1 MLPPKKPTTKKF
13 SPVKKYKKTSS
24 GDSLAEDIFE
34 FLDPTGISSYDDVYR
49 SYKKNGLLS
58 LDTGLE
64 ILGALPIIGKGGKI
78 LKGLNT
84 TSRLLNKVNKVNKIV
99 SKTDKVIPKV
109 LSLGTEVS
117 KDIAKYS
124 KVGKANPIGITAKVV
139 GKGGENLIKLEKA
152 ISKTTGKAVDKTV
165 KLAPQKEEVIKTAF
179 ATLNTANTTSSA
191 AQFIPEKETTPQV
204 KETVKPKVAY
214 YNTNSK
220 HGKVETPGNEEGV
233 QYVPVSNSVQLEKW
247 KNQKLAFGTGENG
260 IGDPPNRLTFENEL
274 MSRVITERNKDKN
287 FVQRALNPSDY
298 PVIVNEDG
306 SETTHLMQY
315 STDDNG
321 NAYVSP
327 TVIQNQLGLL
337 SKLNEDEAVQYGAK
351 SGEEIMIPNIDL
363 ADYYTKNGLIKHAY
377 GTNSQGIMKK
387 KMNFVKRYA
396 NGTDAKGMDP
406 NHYIISPAEALNDYN
421 IMLAEAEAKANNNP
435 WLPIVGIAGQVLQ
448 TGIGIA
454 GKAAI
459 AKAGAGG
466 KFKVGEGFDE
476 PNKEID
482 LEAIN
487 KFNFSSDNASLEKGT
502 TAAMGN
508 NNVQKDVEVE
518 GGEMYETP
526 QGQVGEFKGPSHE
539 AGGIPLEVG
548 KDVEQGTKVYSDRL
562 KIGEKTLAERK
573 ATRERQIANLE
584 KIASNNLADEAVKNA
599 AKRKMQA
606 IQKEE
611 AADLQ
616 FQDQVNNLQAMA
628 DTMVQT
634 FAYGTGMK
642 GVQKMDKGG
651 IIGEPKYDKFG
662 NPIVDIASLLQTPG
676 VIPSNQIDYS
686 TNYQSLPK
694 TDLNAPSV
702 KEAPVIDLTDPKNNP
717 ANYETNIIKNLHDA
731 LGITPDTPGYGT
743 AIGPLTSKLYRAK
756 LKEVN
761 PKAEEENIKN
771 SGQNYVFTKEDF
783 ENFKDSNIGLSM
795 KEALK
800 LTNLGQ
806 KYKGGKAL
814 LNDDTVSTIT
824 EDQLLAGT
832 EEAMRNAD
840 AESDMAFYTPGQ
852 VGTPIVKEETKKE
865 PSKLAKALEDN
876 IPAVGDITKLIGNY
890 LGMTAGIKTAAEQR
904 STDVTHRNVFANAG
918 EESQRLLDN
927 AKQGIETS
935 KAQAIVKATTVGRG
949 GKKGARG
956 SARGVNTMRATDWL
970 YDTALQEQIAQISAS
985 AAQQIAGI
993 DTQKSSVAMSA
1004 DQLKGQGEYQ
1014 AAMANEAAKDAYYTA
1029 LGQGRKDFATGMQQ
1043 TGKDLN
1049 DMKQNK
1055 IVQNLL
1061 SQYGQWFKVNAD
1073 GTLANKNET
1082 KTTSKNNSKNIADEE
1097 IELTDKSGKKIK
1109 VSKTLLEQLSKATN
1123 Q

>member
-1 MLPPKKPTTKKF
+1 MLPPKKSTTKKP
-13 SPVKKYKKTSS
+13 SPAKKYKKTSS

-34 FLDPTGISSYDDVYR
+34 FVDPTGISSYDDVYR

-84 TSRLLNKVNKVNKIV
+84 TSKLLNKVNKVNKVV

-124 KVGKANPIGITAKVV
+124 KGGKANPIGITAKVV

-152 ISKTTGKAVDKTV
+152 ISKTTGKVVDKTV
-165 KLAPQKEEVIKTAF
+165 KLAPKKEEAIKTAF

-191 AQFIPEKETTPQV
+191 AQFIPQEETTPQV
-204 KETVKPKVAY
+204 KETVKPKVVY

-233 QYVPVSNSVQLEKW
+233 QYVPVSNSAQLEKW

-260 IGDPPNRLTFENEL
+260 IGDPPTRLTFENEL
-274 MSRVITERNKDKN
+274 LSRVITERNKDKN

-298 PVIVNEDG
+298 PVIVNEDD

-315 STDDNG
+315 STDDEG

-327 TVIQNQLGLL
+327 TVIQNELGLL
-337 SKLNEDEAVQYGAK
+337 SKLTPREAMKYGRQ
-351 SGEEIMIPNIDL
+351 SGEEIKIPDVQL
-363 ADYYTKNGLIKHAY
+363 AEYYTENGLIKHAY

-387 KMNFVKRYA
+387 KMNSVKRYA
-396 NGTDAKGMDP
+396 NGTDGKGIDP
-406 NHYIISPAEALNDYN
+406 NHYIISPAEAMNDYN
-421 IMLAEAEAKANNNP
+421 IMLAKAEAEANSNP
-435 WLPIVGIAGQVLQ
+435 WLPIVAMAGNLLQ
-448 TGIGIA
+448 QGVSAYGQSNLA
-454 GKAAI
+454 KKAA
-459 AKAGAGG
+459 A
-466 KFKVGEGFDE
+466 
-476 PNKEID
+476 
-482 LEAIN
+482 
-487 KFNFSSDNASLEKGT
+487 SDDTK
-502 TAAMGN
+502 AAMGM
-508 NNVQKDVEVE
+508 NNVQQDVEVE
-518 GGEMYETP
+518 GGEMFETP
-526 QGQVGEFKGPSHE
+526 QGQVGEFQGPSHE
-539 AGGIPLEVG
+539 QGGIPLEVG
-548 KDVEQGTKVYSDRL
+548 QDVEEGTKVYSDRL
-562 KIGEKTLAERK
+562 KIGKKTLAERK

-599 AKRKMQA
+599 AKRKMMA
-606 IQKEE
+606 IEKEE

-634 FAYGTGMK
+634 FACGTGM
-642 GVQKMDKGG
+642 GG
-651 IIGEPKYDKFG
+651 IKKYAVGTGPGGIEYDENG
-662 NPIVDIASLLQTPG
+662 NPIIGFAEGFGTNSEGYSSDMYSRP
-676 VIPSNQIDYS
+676 IPF
-686 TNYQSLPK
+686 PK
-694 TDLNAPSV
+694 APT
-702 KEAPVIDLTDPKNNP
+702 ADM
-717 ANYETNIIKNLHDA
+717 ETNVIKNLHDI

-743 AIGPLTSKLYRAK
+743 AWGDKSNTAWFNYDVAKGYKQALELKAKGTTKWDNDKASVLSGDYSKSFKEMGLTPEGYKYLDPEAPDTAG
-756 LKEVN
+756 LKSEKPFVEPTGVLEGMEKYYQN
-761 PKAEEENIKN
+761 KKAEEAAA
-771 SGQNYVFTKEDF
+771 
-783 ENFKDSNIGLSM
+783 
-795 KEALK
+795 ALK
-800 LTNLGQ
+800 ENPP
-806 KYKGGKAL
+806 
-814 LNDDTVSTIT
+814 
-824 EDQLLAGT
+824 GT
-832 EEAMRNAD
+832 MLSR
-840 AESDMAFYTPGQ
+840 T
-852 VGTPIVKEETKKE
+852 
-865 PSKLAKALEDN
+865 LEKIGVDVN
-876 IPAVGDITKLIGNY
+876 KVGDVTDMGNMAKLIGNY

-956 SARGVNTMRATDWL
+956 SARGVNTMRGMDWL
-970 YDTALQEQIAQISAS
+970 YDTALQQQIAEISAN

-1029 LGQGRKDFATGMQQ
+1029 LGLGRKDFATGLQQ

-1049 DMKQNK
+1049 DIKQNK
-1055 IVQNLL
+1055 IIENIMEK
-1061 SQYGQWFKVNAD
+1061 YGKFVTIDSNGNMVA
-1073 GTLANKNET
+1073 
-1082 KTTSKNNSKNIADEE
+1082 KTSAKPEEE
-1097 IELTDKSGKKIK
+1097 IFTTPDGKKYKKGKDGKLIEVK
-1109 VSKTLLEQLSKATN
+1109 
-1123 Q
+1123 